1 MHEGAAL
8 AVIGGIANEIALDEL
23 ADFHAENKREIRDL
37 AIPDGPTI
45 RLVSEGDG
53 VNYTV
58 GGGNPIE
65 IMDLSF
71 AVQASAVTYLLE
83 HRGDLE
89 NGLQQ
94 LDRNVDRHIA
104 EIALRTRGYEPSH
117 AVADNGYDWTM
128 TRFAENETEKE

>member
-1 MHEGAAL
+1 
-8 AVIGGIANEIALDEL
+8 
-23 ADFHAENKREIRDL
+23 
-37 AIPDGPTI
+37 
-45 RLVSEGDG
+45 
-53 VNYTV
+53 
-58 GGGNPIE
+58 
-65 IMDLSF
+65 MDLSF